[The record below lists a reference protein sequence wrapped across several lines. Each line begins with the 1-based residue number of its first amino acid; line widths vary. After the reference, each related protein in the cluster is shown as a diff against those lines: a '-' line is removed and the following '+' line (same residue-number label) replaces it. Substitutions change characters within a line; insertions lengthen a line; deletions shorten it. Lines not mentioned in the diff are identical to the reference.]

1 MIKLIIIELTNLVN
15 CSQNPDVKVT
25 TIVDDGAK
33 LRINSSKNNYIND
46 NINNI

>member
-1 MIKLIIIELTNLVN
+1 MILILFELTNLVN

-25 TIVDDGAK
+25 AIVEDGAK
-33 LRINSSKNNYIND
+33 LRINSSKNKYIND